1 MKPLL
6 GKIPLNKFAPS
17 EPRRYSTSYRRSAR
31 AACRRSVVRAL
42 VLVNAIAPRYQ
53 AMALLATW
61 AGLRYGEAAGLKRAD
76 IDLRAGTV
84 RVDRQLQELAGG
96 VLVEG
101 PPKTDAGRRVVA
113 LPPHIEAQLAWHLD
127 TFVHADSTSLVF
139 TSPEG
144 TPLRR
149 SNFNRRVWRPACTEV
164 GLSGFRFHDYA
175 DIRVMPTLWSSPCSA
190 GLGELKLSA

>member
-1 MKPLL
+1 MPGSLHLKPLL

-101 PPKTDAGRRVVA
+101 PPKTDGGA
-113 LPPHIEAQLAWHLD
+113 
-127 TFVHADSTSLVF
+127 
-139 TSPEG
+139 
-144 TPLRR
+144 TPTHR
-149 SNFNRRVWRPACTEV
+149 
-164 GLSGFRFHDYA
+164 G
-175 DIRVMPTLWSSPCSA
+175 SA
-190 GLGELKLSA
+190 GLAPRHLRARRLDEPRLHVSRGNATSEEQLQPPCVASGVHRSRALRIQISRLCRHSRYADLVE